1 MNIDDIVN
9 KFEFE
14 KQFKEVGKF
23 GGSGNYQNLLI
34 YIPKETTNRHRYLM
48 KKTENPSELRV
59 YMKYKI

>member
-1 MNIDDIVN
+1 MNINDIVN

-23 GGSGNYQNLLI
+23 GGSGSYQNLII

-48 KKTENPSELRV
+48 KPTANPQELIV